1 MSNLTQIRK
10 AENIARK
17 KRLRILWLCFAVI
30 LVVLPL
36 LATKF
41 GLTILTQICVASV
54 FALAYNML
62 LGQGGMLSF
71 GHAVYFGLGGY
82 ASIHLM
88 EYVGTGGAPI
98 PLVLTPIFGGLFGLV
113 AALLIGS
120 FSTRRAGTVFA
131 MISFGIAELVAAS
144 AIILV
149 GFFGGEEGM
158 SSDRTMGP
166 SFFGYE
172 MIPQIE
178 VYYFAAVWFF
188 LATFAMY
195 YFSRSPAGRMA
206 NAVRDN
212 AERAQFIGYNPQ
224 KIRLV
229 SFVASGFFA
238 GIAGGIFAIQYE
250 IVTDS
255 NLNTAASGLV
265 MLQAYIGGIGYF
277 VGPVIGAIV
286 MTLLNTVVSGMTDL
300 WLLYTGLLF
309 IGTVLLAPNGL
320 TGLIMMHTDA
330 YRNGKLSTLVKP
342 YLIGL
347 IPLTASFVGIISLVE
362 MFSHRNEQT
371 VGDDVMPLFFM
382 NIDVSTSEAWIA
394 FTILSLAGIIGLRF
408 TIPMVRTAWHEAN
421 EALTLPASPTK
432 QEGAKNE

>member
-1 MSNLTQIRK
+1 MSKLTQIRRS
-10 AENIARK
+10 ENRKRK
-17 KRLRILWLCFAVI
+17 KMLRISWLSFAVI
-30 LVVLPL
+30 LLVSPH
-36 LATKF
+36 LATNF
-41 GLTILTQICVASV
+41 GVTILTQICVASV

-113 AALLIGS
+113 AAFLIGS

-188 LATFAMY
+188 LATFLMY

-224 KIRLV
+224 KVRLV
-229 SFVASGFFA
+229 TFIASGFFA

-255 NLNTAASGLV
+255 NLNTAASGMV

-277 VGPVIGAIV
+277 VGPIVGAIV
-286 MTLLNTVVSGMTDL
+286 MTMLNTVVSGMTDL

-330 YRNGKLSTLVKP
+330 YRNGKLGSLVKP

-347 IPLTASFVGIISLVE
+347 IPLTAAFVGVISLVE
-362 MFSHRNEQT
+362 MFSHRNEAA
-371 VGDDVMPLFFM
+371 VGDDVITLFFM
-382 NIDVSTSEAWIA
+382 SIDVSAAPAWIG
-394 FTILSLAGIIGLRF
+394 FTLLSLVGLIGLRF
-408 TIPMVRTAWHEAN
+408 AIPMVRVAWHDAN
-421 EALTLPASPTK
+421 EKRTLAMSLTE
-432 QEGAKNE
+432 QEGDQ

>member
-1 MSNLTQIRK
+1 MSKLTQIRQ
-10 AENIARK
+10 AENLQRK

-30 LVVLPL
+30 LVVLPFF
-36 LATKF
+36 TSKF
-41 GLTILTQICVASV
+41 GITILTQICVASV

-88 EYVGTGGAPI
+88 EFVGTGGAPI

-113 AALLIGS
+113 AAYIIGS

-188 LATFAMY
+188 LATYVMY

-224 KIRLV
+224 KVRLV

-238 GIAGGIFAIQYE
+238 GVAGGIFAIQYE

-277 VGPVIGAIV
+277 VGPIIGAIV
-286 MTLLNTVVSGMTDL
+286 MTLLNTVVSGVTDL

-320 TGLIMMHTDA
+320 TGLIMMHSNA
-330 YRNGKLSTLVKP
+330 YQNRTLNKLLKP
-342 YLIGL
+342 YLIAM
-347 IPLTASFVGIISLVE
+347 IPLLLTFVGLVGVLE
-362 MFSHRNEQT
+362 IFSHSNEAA
-371 VGDDVMPLFFM
+371 VGEEVMRLFFM
-382 NIDVSTSEAWIA
+382 DIDTSKW
-394 FTILSLAGIIGLRF
+394 LGLIGFATASIVGLVGLYF
-408 TIPMVRTAWHEAN
+408 AIPMVREAWDEAN
-421 EALTLPASPTK
+421 EKLNLGNDLTK
-432 QEGAKNE
+432 DEGKP

>member
-1 MSNLTQIRK
+1 MSHLTQICK
-10 AENIARK
+10 TESLSRK
-17 KRLRILWLCFAVI
+17 KRLRVLWLCFAVI
-30 LVVLPL
+30 LMALPL
-36 LATKF
+36 MTSNF
-41 GLTILTQICVASV
+41 GVTILTQICVASV

-88 EYVGTGGAPI
+88 EFVGQGASI
-98 PLVLTPIFGGLFGLV
+98 PLVLTPLFGGLFGFI
-113 AALLIGS
+113 AAFIIGS

-131 MISFGIAELVAAS
+131 MISFGIAELVSAS

-149 GFFGGEEGM
+149 SFFGGEEGV

-188 LATFAMY
+188 LATYAMY
-195 YFSRSPAGRMA
+195 YFSRSPAGRLA

-212 AERAQFIGYNPQ
+212 AERTQFIGYNPQ
-224 KIRLV
+224 KVRLV

-238 GIAGGIFAIQYE
+238 GVAGGIFAIQYE

-265 MLQAYIGGIGYF
+265 MLQAYIGGVGYF

-286 MTLLNTVVSGMTDL
+286 MTLLNTVVSGVTDL

-320 TGLIMMHTDA
+320 TGLIMMHADA
-330 YRNGKLSTLVKP
+330 YHNRKLGTLIHP
-342 YLIGL
+342 YLVAL
-347 IPLTASFVGIISLVE
+347 VPLTATFVGLVSLVE
-362 MFSHRNEQT
+362 MFSHRNEAAI
-371 VGDDVMPLFFM
+371 GENSMLLFFM
-382 NIDVSTSEAWIA
+382 NVDISTWFPWIG
-394 FTILSLAGIIGLRF
+394 FSLLSLFGLVGLRVVVP
-408 TIPMVRTAWHEAN
+408 IVRARWDAAN
-421 EALTLPASPTK
+421 EAKTLSNGITN
-432 QEGAKNE
+432 NESDS

>member
-10 AENIARK
+10 AETLRRK
-17 KRLRILWLCFAVI
+17 KLQRILWLCFAAILLVI
-30 LVVLPL
+30 PVFT
-36 LATKF
+36 TKF
-41 GLTILTQICVASV
+41 GVTILTQICVASV

-98 PLVLTPIFGGLFGLV
+98 PLVLTPLFGGLFGLV

-166 SFFGYE
+166 AFFGYE
-172 MIPQIE
+172 LIPQIE

-188 LATFAMY
+188 MATYVMY

-224 KIRLV
+224 RIRLV

-277 VGPVIGAIV
+277 VGPIVGAIV

-320 TGLIMMHTDA
+320 TGLIMMHADA
-330 YRNGKLSTLVKP
+330 YRNGKLATLIKP

-347 IPLTASFVGIISLVE
+347 VPLSSAFVGIISLVE
-362 MFSHRNEQT
+362 MFSHRNEAA
-371 VGDDVMPLFFM
+371 VGDDVIPLFFM
-382 NIDVSTSEAWIA
+382 NIDTSTSPAWIS
-394 FTILSLAGIIGLRF
+394 FTILSIAGLIGLRF
-408 TIPMVRTAWHEAN
+408 AIPMVRTAWDDAN
-421 EALTLPASPTK
+421 ESLALSKGLTG
-432 QEGAKNE
+432 QEDGQ

>member
-1 MSNLTQIRK
+1 
-10 AENIARK
+10 
-17 KRLRILWLCFAVI
+17 
-30 LVVLPL
+30 
-36 LATKF
+36 
-41 GLTILTQICVASV
+41 
-54 FALAYNML
+54 
-62 LGQGGMLSF
+62 MLSF

-88 EYVGTGGAPI
+88 ELVGNGVPV
-98 PLVLTPIFGGLFGLV
+98 PLVLTPLFGGLFGLI
-113 AALLIGS
+113 AAFLIGS

-149 GFFGGEEGM
+149 SFFGGEEGV

-166 SFFGYE
+166 AFFGYE

-188 LATFAMY
+188 LATYAMY
-195 YFSRSPAGRMA
+195 HFSRSPAGRLA

-212 AERAQFIGYNPQ
+212 AERTQFIGYNPQ

-238 GIAGGIFAIQYE
+238 GVAGGIFAIQYE

-286 MTLLNTVVSGMTDL
+286 MTLLNTVVSGVTDL

-330 YRNGKLSTLVKP
+330 YHNRKLATLIKP
-342 YLIGL
+342 YLLGML
-347 IPLTASFVGIISLVE
+347 PLTAAFIGVVSLLE
-362 MFSHRNEQT
+362 MFSHRNEAA
-371 VGDDVMPLFFM
+371 VGDDSMLLFY
-382 NIDVSTSEAWIA
+382 IDVDISTWFPWVG
-394 FTILSLAGIIGLRF
+394 FTLLSLLGLAGLRVVIPVVRASWDAANEMQILSNS
-408 TIPMVRTAWHEAN
+408 TINN
-421 EALTLPASPTK
+421 ESDS
-432 QEGAKNE
+432 